1 MQTLECTKADEIRA
15 ISTAIDAG
23 RFEQEHADA
32 HVMALDDHEGPLAE
46 CSLWWSEAP
55 PLANRRIGLI
65 GHYRA
70 ARDSA
75 AEMLLA
81 TACDR
86 LRSAGCTC
94 VIGPMDGNT
103 WRRYRFITEAGA
115 EPTFFLEPQNPPE
128 WPQHFVLAGFSPL
141 ANYFSALNADLSQP
155 DPRLREAE
163 NRLRSL
169 GVVLRSS
176 RAGEAADYLRHIYR
190 VACVAF
196 RNNFLYTELPQDDFF
211 RQYEELL
218 QVLRPE
224 LLMLAEQ
231 QTEVV
236 GFVFAVP
243 DVLRQA
249 PGTPMDTFILKTVAI
264 LPRRELR
271 GLGTILVGRVQQIGR
286 ELGFQRCI
294 LALMHERNAL
304 ARNISATYG
313 RPMRRYTLFAKD
325 LVA

>member
-1 MQTLECTKADEIRA
+1 MQTLECRKADEIFA
-15 ISTAIDAG
+15 ISTATDAG
-23 RFEQEHADA
+23 RFELEHADA

-46 CSLWWSEAP
+46 CSLWWSEGP
-55 PLANRRIGLI
+55 SLAHGRIGVI

-70 ARDSA
+70 AKDSA
-75 AEMLLA
+75 AQMLLA

-94 VIGPMDGNT
+94 AVGPMDGNT
-103 WRRYRFITEAGA
+103 WRSYRFVTEAGT

-141 ANYFSALNADLSQP
+141 ANYLSALNADLFQP
-155 DPRLREAE
+155 DPRLRKAE
-163 NRLRSL
+163 TRLRAL

-176 RAGEAADYLRHIYR
+176 RPGEAADCLRRIYG

-196 RNNFLYTELPQDDFF
+196 RNNFLYTELPQDDFL
-211 RQYEELL
+211 RQYEKLL
-218 QVLRPE
+218 PVLRPE

-243 DVLRQA
+243 DVLRQV
-249 PGTPMDTFILKTVAI
+249 PGTPIDTFILKTVAI

-271 GLGTILVGRVQQIGR
+271 GLGTLLVGRVQEIGR
-286 ELGFQRCI
+286 ELGFRRCI
-294 LALMHERNAL
+294 GALMHERNTL
-304 ARNISATYG
+304 VRNISATYG
-313 RPMRRYTLFAKD
+313 KPIRRYTLFAKD
-325 LVA
+325 LAA